1 MLYTLGVLMK
11 KIFLTGFALLLTLC
25 LIGCGGNANKAVY
38 NAGTY
43 TAAAPGMNG
52 DVNVSVTFSKSAIT
66 KIEIGKHNETPGI
79 SDTPIKEI
87 PAQIIKTQ
95 SLAVDTV
102 TGATF
107 TSKAILAAVA
117 SAVEQAG
124 GNVAALQTKKSDAK
138 KAGKAVEKTAD
149 VVVIGGGGAGLS
161 AAISAAQ
168 NGAKVILIEK
178 TPLLGGNTIRAGGPY
193 NAVDP
198 ARQAKVSP
206 ASDAAMKSIERLL
219 TVAPKNDLH
228 KKYQDELKKELDA
241 YKAQKPNH
249 LFDCIPLH
257 ILQTYDGGDYAG
269 KIEFIEKL
277 CSESLPAAEWLES
290 NGLVWRDT
298 IVTVPGGLWP
308 RAHVPQNAAGAD
320 YINTNKALADKL
332 GVEIIMNCKGESLIQ
347 KGGRITGVNA
357 VQSDGTPVVLN
368 AKKAVVIASGGFAA
382 SKEMRKK
389 YNPLLGENLGT
400 TNNPANVGDGITMA
414 EKVNA
419 NLIGMEYIQCL
430 PLGNPETGGLN
441 GWVGGIGVEYYYQV
455 NKSGKR
461 FMAEDGRRD
470 VMTKALLEQPGS
482 FSYVIA
488 DSHVTFKDGKNLW
501 GDDVD
506 KLVADKKIFRADTI
520 EDLAKQIDIDPAVLK
535 ATNDAF
541 NKAVEA
547 GKDPEFGR
555 SLFGQKMDKAP
566 FYASPRMPTVHH
578 TMGGIEINL
587 NAQVLDKNGKV
598 IPGLYAAGEVTG
610 GIHGKNRLGGN
621 ALVDIHV
628 FGRIAGA
635 NAAKE

>member
-1 MLYTLGVLMK
+1 MKKFFVTSLVLFLGVS
-11 KIFLTGFALLLTLC
+11 F
-25 LIGCGGNANKAVY
+25 IGCGGNKTASYK
-38 NAGTY
+38 AGTY
-43 TAAAPGMNG
+43 TAAAKGMNG
-52 DVNVSVTFSKSAIT
+52 DVNVLVTFTDSTIK
-66 KIEIGKHNETPGI
+66 KIEIGEHNETAGI

-87 PAQIIKTQ
+87 PAEIIKTQ
-95 SLAVDTV
+95 SLAVDTIS
-102 TGATF
+102 GATF
-107 TSKAILAAVA
+107 TSEAILTAVA

-124 GNVAALQTKKSDAK
+124 GDPVALKAK
-138 KAGKAVEKTAD
+138 KNELKAGATIERTAD

-161 AAISAAQ
+161 AAISAVQ

-178 TPLLGGNTIRAGGPY
+178 TALLGGNTIRAGCPY
-193 NAVDP
+193 NAVD
-198 ARQAKVSP
+198 AERQAKVPP

-219 TVAPKNDLH
+219 AVEPKNDLH
-228 KKYQDELKKELDA
+228 KKYQDDLKKELDA
-241 YKAQKPNH
+241 YKTEKPNH
-249 LFDCIPLH
+249 LFDCLALH
-257 ILQTYDGGDYAG
+257 ILQTYDGGDYIG

-277 CSESLPAAEWLES
+277 CSESLPTSRWLES

-308 RAHVPQNAAGAD
+308 RAHVPQNSAGSD
-320 YINTNKALADKL
+320 FINTNKALAEKL
-332 GVEIIMNCKGESLIQ
+332 GVEIMLNCKGESLIQ
-347 KGGRITGVNA
+347 TNGRISGVDA
-357 VQSDGTPVVLN
+357 IKTDGTPVVLH

-419 NLIGMEYIQCL
+419 NLIGMEHIQCL
-430 PLGNPETGGLN
+430 PLGDPATGGLN
-441 GWVGGIGVEYYYQV
+441 GWIGGIGVEYYYQV
-455 NKSGKR
+455 NKNGKR

-470 VMTKALLEQPGS
+470 MMTNALLKQPDS

-506 KLVADKKIFRADTI
+506 QLIADKKIFRADTI
-520 EDLAKQIDIDPAVLK
+520 EDLAKQISIDPAVLK

-541 NKAVEA
+541 NKAVEV
-547 GKDPEFGR
+547 GKDAEFGR
-555 SLFGQKMDKAP
+555 SLFGQKMDKPP

-587 NAQVLDKNGKV
+587 KAQVLDKNGNV

>member
-1 MLYTLGVLMK
+1 MK
-11 KIFLTGFALLLTLC
+11 KIISVLLVVFLAAALFA
-25 LIGCGGNANKAVY
+25 GGGKESKMSY
-38 NAGTY
+38 KAGTY
-43 TAAAPGMNG
+43 TAAAQGMNG
-52 DVNVSVTFSKSAIT
+52 DVTVNVTFTDSAI
-66 KIEIGKHNETPGI
+66 KSIEIGAHRETPGI
-79 SDTPIKEI
+79 SDTPIKQI
-87 PAQIIKTQ
+87 PAQIVKTQ
-95 SLAVDTV
+95 SLAVDAV

-107 TSKAILAAVA
+107 TSNAILNAVA

-124 GNVAALQTKKSDAK
+124 GDVAALKNKKAAVKKGAAVKKS
-138 KAGKAVEKTAD
+138 AD
-149 VVVIGGGGAGLS
+149 VIVVGGGGAGLS

-198 ARQAKVSP
+198 ARQAKVHA
-206 ASDAAMKSIERLL
+206 ASDGAMASIERLL
-219 TVAPKNDLH
+219 KVEPKNDKH
-228 KKYQDELKKELDA
+228 KKYQAELKKELDA
-241 YKAQKPNH
+241 YKAKKPNR
-249 LFDCIPLH
+249 LFDCVALH

-269 KIEFIEKL
+269 KIDFIEKL
-277 CSESLPAAEWLES
+277 CSESLSAAEWLEN
-290 NGLVWRDT
+290 NGLVWRDE
-298 IVTVPGGLWP
+298 IVICPGGLWQ
-308 RAHVPQNAAGAD
+308 RAHVPQNSAGAD
-320 YINTNKALADKL
+320 FINTNKALADKL
-332 GVEIIMNCKGESLIQ
+332 GVEIIMNCRGESLIQ
-347 KGGRITGVNA
+347 KDGRIAGVNA
-357 VQSDGTPVVLN
+357 VQSDGTPVVLE
-368 AKKAVVIASGGFAA
+368 AKKAVVLASGGFAA
-382 SKEMRKK
+382 SKELRKK
-389 YNPLLGENLGT
+389 YDPLLGENLQT
-400 TNNPANVGDGITMA
+400 TNNPANVGDGIVMA
-414 EKVNA
+414 EAVNA
-419 NLIGMEYIQCL
+419 NLIGMQYIQCL

-441 GWVGGIGVEYYYQV
+441 GWIGGRGVEYYYQV

-488 DSHVTFKDGKNLW
+488 DSHLPFTNGKNLW
-501 GDDVD
+501 GDDVEN
-506 KLVADKKIFRADTI
+506 LVAEKKIFRADTI
-520 EDLAKQIDIDPAVLK
+520 EDLAKQIGIDPAVLK
-535 ATNDAF
+535 KTNDDF
-541 NKAVEA
+541 NKAVET

-555 SLFGQKMDKAP
+555 NLFGQKMDKAP

-628 FGRIAGA
+628 FGRVAGA

>member
-1 MLYTLGVLMK
+1 MK
-11 KIFLTGFALLLTLC
+11 KIFSASFAILAAALI
-25 LIGCGGNANKAVY
+25 LIGCGSNAKKMSY
-38 NAGTY
+38 TAGTY
-43 TAAAPGMNG
+43 TATAQGMNG
-52 DVNVSVTFSKSAIT
+52 EVTVSVTFDNSSIKKIT
-66 KIEIGKHNETPGI
+66 IDKHQETVGI
-79 SDTPIKEI
+79 SDAAIKQI
-87 PAQIIKTQ
+87 PEQIIKMQ

-102 TGATF
+102 SGASV
-107 TSKAILAAVA
+107 TSKAILSAVS

-124 GNVAALQTKKSDAK
+124 GDVDTLKMSKMQA
-138 KAGKAVEKTAD
+138 KAGKTVQKTAD
-149 VVVIGGGGAGLS
+149 VIVVGGGGAGLS
-161 AAISAAQ
+161 AAIAACQ
-168 NGAKVILIEK
+168 NNAKVILIEK
-178 TPLLGGNTIRAGGPY
+178 TALLGGNTIRAGGPY

-198 ARQAKVSP
+198 ERQANVQP
-206 ASDAAMKSIERLL
+206 ASEAAMKSLERLL
-219 TVAPKNDLH
+219 KVSPKNDLH
-228 KKYQDELKKELDA
+228 KKYQDQLQKELDA

-249 LFDCIPLH
+249 LFDCLALH

-269 KIEFIEKL
+269 KIEFIEKM
-277 CSESLPAAEWLES
+277 CSESLNAAEWLES

-308 RAHVPQNAAGAD
+308 RAHVPQNAAGSD
-320 YINTNKALADKL
+320 YINTNKKLAEKM
-332 GVEIIMNCKGESLIQ
+332 GVEIILNCKGESLI
-347 KGGRITGVNA
+347 KKDGRITGVKA
-357 VQSDGTPVVLN
+357 VQSNGTQVILN
-368 AKKAVVIASGGFAA
+368 AKKAVVLASGGFAA

-389 YNPLLGENLGT
+389 YNSLLNENLGT
-400 TNNPANVGDGITMA
+400 TNNPANTGDGITMA
-414 EKVNA
+414 EKANA

-441 GWVGGIGVEYYYQV
+441 GWIGGIGVEYYYQV

-501 GDDVD
+501 GDDVE

-520 EDLAKQIDIDPAVLK
+520 EDLAKQIGIDPAVLK
-535 ATNDAF
+535 QTNDAF

-547 GKDPEFGR
+547 GKDNEFGR

-587 NAQVLDKNGKV
+587 DTQVLDKNGNV

-628 FGRIAGA
+628 FGRIAGT
-635 NAAKE
+635 NAAKN

>member
-1 MLYTLGVLMK
+1 MK
-11 KIFLTGFALLLTLC
+11 KIFSAGFAILAAALI
-25 LIGCGGNANKAVY
+25 LIGCGSNAKKMSY
-38 NAGTY
+38 TAGTY
-43 TAAAPGMNG
+43 TATAQGMNG
-52 DVNVSVTFSKSAIT
+52 EVTVSVTFDNLSIKKIT
-66 KIEIGKHNETPGI
+66 IDKHQETVGI
-79 SDTPIKEI
+79 SDAAIKQI
-87 PAQIIKTQ
+87 PEQIIKMQ

-102 TGATF
+102 SGASV
-107 TSKAILAAVA
+107 TSKAILSAVS

-124 GNVAALQTKKSDAK
+124 GDVDTLKMSKMQA
-138 KAGKAVEKTAD
+138 KAGKTVQKTAD
-149 VVVIGGGGAGLS
+149 VIVVGGGGAGLS
-161 AAISAAQ
+161 AAIAACQ
-168 NGAKVILIEK
+168 NNAKVILIEK
-178 TPLLGGNTIRAGGPY
+178 TALLGGNTIRAGGPY

-198 ARQAKVSP
+198 ERQANVQP
-206 ASDAAMKSIERLL
+206 ASEAAMKSLERLL
-219 TVAPKNDLH
+219 KVSPKNDLH
-228 KKYQDELKKELDA
+228 KKYQDQLQKELDA

-249 LFDCIPLH
+249 LFDCLALH

-269 KIEFIEKL
+269 KIEFIEKM
-277 CSESLPAAEWLES
+277 CSESLNAAEWLES

-308 RAHVPQNAAGAD
+308 RAHVPQNAAGSD
-320 YINTNKALADKL
+320 YINTNKKLAEKM
-332 GVEIIMNCKGESLIQ
+332 GVEIILNCKGESLI
-347 KGGRITGVNA
+347 KKDGRITGVKA
-357 VQSDGTPVVLN
+357 VQSNGTQVILN
-368 AKKAVVIASGGFAA
+368 AKKAVVLASGGFAA

-389 YNPLLGENLGT
+389 YNSLLNENLGT
-400 TNNPANVGDGITMA
+400 TNNPANTGDGITMA
-414 EKVNA
+414 EKANA

-441 GWVGGIGVEYYYQV
+441 GWIGGIGVEYYYQV

-501 GDDVD
+501 GDDVE

-520 EDLAKQIDIDPAVLK
+520 EDLAKQIGIDPAVLK
-535 ATNDAF
+535 QTNDAF

-547 GKDPEFGR
+547 GKDNEFGR

-587 NAQVLDKNGKV
+587 DTQVLDKNGNV

-628 FGRIAGA
+628 FGRIAGT
-635 NAAKE
+635 NAAKN

>member
-1 MLYTLGVLMK
+1 MK
-11 KIFLTGFALLLTLC
+11 KIFSAGFAILAAALI
-25 LIGCGGNANKAVY
+25 LIGCGSNAKKMSY
-38 NAGTY
+38 TAGTY
-43 TAAAPGMNG
+43 TATAQGMNG
-52 DVNVSVTFSKSAIT
+52 EVTVSVTFDNSSIKKIT
-66 KIEIGKHNETPGI
+66 IDKHQETVGI
-79 SDTPIKEI
+79 SDAAIKQI
-87 PAQIIKTQ
+87 PEQIIKMQ

-102 TGATF
+102 SGASV
-107 TSKAILAAVA
+107 TSKAILSAVS

-124 GNVAALQTKKSDAK
+124 GDVDTLKMSKMQA
-138 KAGKAVEKTAD
+138 KAGKTVQKTAD
-149 VVVIGGGGAGLS
+149 VIVVGGGGAGLS
-161 AAISAAQ
+161 AAIAACQ
-168 NGAKVILIEK
+168 NNAKVILIEK
-178 TPLLGGNTIRAGGPY
+178 TALLGGNTIRAGGPY

-198 ARQAKVSP
+198 ERQANVQP
-206 ASDAAMKSIERLL
+206 ASEAAMKSLERLL
-219 TVAPKNDLH
+219 KVSPKNDLH
-228 KKYQDELKKELDA
+228 KKYQDQLQKELDA

-249 LFDCIPLH
+249 LFDCLALH

-269 KIEFIEKL
+269 KIEFIEKM
-277 CSESLPAAEWLES
+277 CSESLNAAEWLES

-308 RAHVPQNAAGAD
+308 RAHVPQNAAGSD
-320 YINTNKALADKL
+320 YINTNKKLAEKM
-332 GVEIIMNCKGESLIQ
+332 GVEIILNCKGESLI
-347 KGGRITGVNA
+347 KKDGRITGVKA
-357 VQSDGTPVVLN
+357 VQSNGTQVILN
-368 AKKAVVIASGGFAA
+368 AKKAVVLASGGFAA

-389 YNPLLGENLGT
+389 YNSLLNENLGT
-400 TNNPANVGDGITMA
+400 TNNPANTGDGITMA
-414 EKVNA
+414 EKANA

-441 GWVGGIGVEYYYQV
+441 GWIGGIGVEYYYQV

-501 GDDVD
+501 GDDVE

-520 EDLAKQIDIDPAVLK
+520 EDLAKQIGIDPAVLK
-535 ATNDAF
+535 QTNDAF

-547 GKDPEFGR
+547 GKDNEFGR

-587 NAQVLDKNGKV
+587 DTQVLDKNGNV

-628 FGRIAGA
+628 FGRIAGT
-635 NAAKE
+635 NAAKN

>member
-1 MLYTLGVLMK
+1 MK
-11 KIFLTGFALLLTLC
+11 KIFSAGFAILAAALI
-25 LIGCGGNANKAVY
+25 LIGCGSNAKKMSY
-38 NAGTY
+38 TAGTY
-43 TAAAPGMNG
+43 TATAQGMNG
-52 DVNVSVTFSKSAIT
+52 EVTVSVTFDNSSIKKIT
-66 KIEIGKHNETPGI
+66 IDKHQETVGI
-79 SDTPIKEI
+79 SDAAIKQI
-87 PAQIIKTQ
+87 PEQIIKMQ

-102 TGATF
+102 SGASV
-107 TSKAILAAVA
+107 TSKAILSAVS

-124 GNVAALQTKKSDAK
+124 GDVDTLKMSKMQA
-138 KAGKAVEKTAD
+138 KAGKTVQKTAD
-149 VVVIGGGGAGLS
+149 VIVVGGGGAGLS
-161 AAISAAQ
+161 AAIAACQ
-168 NGAKVILIEK
+168 NNAKVILIEK
-178 TPLLGGNTIRAGGPY
+178 TALLGGNTIRAGGPY

-198 ARQAKVSP
+198 ERQANVQP
-206 ASDAAMKSIERLL
+206 ASEAAMKSLERLL
-219 TVAPKNDLH
+219 KVSPKNDLH
-228 KKYQDELKKELDA
+228 KKYQDQLQKELDA

-249 LFDCIPLH
+249 LFDCLALH

-269 KIEFIEKL
+269 KIEFIEKM
-277 CSESLPAAEWLES
+277 CSESLNAAEWLES

-308 RAHVPQNAAGAD
+308 RAHVPQNAAGSD
-320 YINTNKALADKL
+320 YINTNKKLAEKM
-332 GVEIIMNCKGESLIQ
+332 GVEIILNCKGESLI
-347 KGGRITGVNA
+347 KKDGRITGVKA
-357 VQSDGTPVVLN
+357 VQSNGTQVILN
-368 AKKAVVIASGGFAA
+368 AKKAVVLASGGFAA

-389 YNPLLGENLGT
+389 YNSLLNENLGT
-400 TNNPANVGDGITMA
+400 TNNPANTGDGITMA
-414 EKVNA
+414 EKANA

-441 GWVGGIGVEYYYQV
+441 GWIGGIGVEYYYQV

-501 GDDVD
+501 GDDVE

-520 EDLAKQIDIDPAVLK
+520 EDLAKQIGIDPAVLK
-535 ATNDAF
+535 QTNDAF
-541 NKAVEA
+541 NKAVEV
-547 GKDPEFGR
+547 GKDNEFGR

-587 NAQVLDKNGKV
+587 DTQVLDKNGNV

-628 FGRIAGA
+628 FGRIAGT

>member
-1 MLYTLGVLMK
+1 MK
-11 KIFLTGFALLLTLC
+11 KIFSAGFAILAAALI
-25 LIGCGGNANKAVY
+25 LIGCGSNAKKMSY
-38 NAGTY
+38 TAGTY
-43 TAAAPGMNG
+43 TAAAQGMNG
-52 DVNVSVTFSKSAIT
+52 EVTVSVTFDNSSIKKIT
-66 KIEIGKHNETPGI
+66 IDKHQETVGI
-79 SDTPIKEI
+79 SDAAIKQI
-87 PAQIIKTQ
+87 PEQIIKMQ

-102 TGATF
+102 SGASV
-107 TSKAILAAVA
+107 TSKAILSAVS

-124 GNVAALQTKKSDAK
+124 GDVDTLKMSKMQA
-138 KAGKAVEKTAD
+138 KAGKTVQKNAD
-149 VVVIGGGGAGLS
+149 VIVVGGGGAGLS
-161 AAISAAQ
+161 AAIAACQ
-168 NGAKVILIEK
+168 NNAKVILIEK
-178 TPLLGGNTIRAGGPY
+178 TALLGGNTIRAGGPY

-198 ARQAKVSP
+198 ERQANVQP
-206 ASDAAMKSIERLL
+206 ASEAAMKSLERLL
-219 TVAPKNDLH
+219 KVSPKNDLH
-228 KKYQDELKKELDA
+228 KKYQDQLQKELDA

-249 LFDCIPLH
+249 LFDCLALH

-269 KIEFIEKL
+269 KIEFIEKM
-277 CSESLPAAEWLES
+277 CSESLNAAEWLES

-308 RAHVPQNAAGAD
+308 RAHVPQNAAGSD
-320 YINTNKALADKL
+320 YINTNKKLAEKM
-332 GVEIIMNCKGESLIQ
+332 GVEIILNCKGESLI
-347 KGGRITGVNA
+347 KKDGRITGVKA
-357 VQSDGTPVVLN
+357 VQSNGTQVILN
-368 AKKAVVIASGGFAA
+368 AKKAVVLASGGFAA

-389 YNPLLGENLGT
+389 YNSLLNENLGT
-400 TNNPANVGDGITMA
+400 TNNPANTGDGITMA

-441 GWVGGIGVEYYYQV
+441 GWIGGIGVEYYYQV

-501 GDDVD
+501 GDDVE

-520 EDLAKQIDIDPAVLK
+520 EDLAKQIGIDPAVLK
-535 ATNDAF
+535 QTNDAF

-547 GKDPEFGR
+547 GKDNEFGR

-587 NAQVLDKNGKV
+587 DTQVLDKNGNV

-628 FGRIAGA
+628 FGRIAGT
-635 NAAKE
+635 NAAKN

>member
-1 MLYTLGVLMK
+1 MK
-11 KIFLTGFALLLTLC
+11 KIFSAGFAILAAALI
-25 LIGCGGNANKAVY
+25 LIGCGSNAKKMSY
-38 NAGTY
+38 TAGTY
-43 TAAAPGMNG
+43 TATAQGMNG
-52 DVNVSVTFSKSAIT
+52 EITVSVTFDNSSIKKIT
-66 KIEIGKHNETPGI
+66 IDKHQETVGI
-79 SDTPIKEI
+79 SDAAIKQI
-87 PAQIIKTQ
+87 PEQIIKMQ

-102 TGATF
+102 SGASV
-107 TSKAILAAVA
+107 TSKAILSAVS

-124 GNVAALQTKKSDAK
+124 GDVDTLKMSKMQA
-138 KAGKAVEKTAD
+138 KAGKTVQKNAD
-149 VVVIGGGGAGLS
+149 VIVVGGGGAGLS
-161 AAISAAQ
+161 AAIAACQ
-168 NGAKVILIEK
+168 NNAKVILIEK
-178 TPLLGGNTIRAGGPY
+178 TALLGGNTIRAGGPY

-198 ARQAKVSP
+198 ERQANVQP
-206 ASDAAMKSIERLL
+206 ASEAAMKSLERLL
-219 TVAPKNDLH
+219 KVSPKNDLH
-228 KKYQDELKKELDA
+228 KKYQDQLQKELDA

-249 LFDCIPLH
+249 LFDCLALH

-269 KIEFIEKL
+269 KIEFIEKM
-277 CSESLPAAEWLES
+277 CSESLNAAEWLES

-308 RAHVPQNAAGAD
+308 RAHVPQNAAGSD
-320 YINTNKALADKL
+320 YINTNKKLAEKM
-332 GVEIIMNCKGESLIQ
+332 GVEIILNCKGESLI
-347 KGGRITGVNA
+347 KKDGRITGVKA
-357 VQSDGTPVVLN
+357 VQSNGTQVILN
-368 AKKAVVIASGGFAA
+368 AKKAVVLASGGFAA

-389 YNPLLGENLGT
+389 YNSLLNENLGT
-400 TNNPANVGDGITMA
+400 TNNPANTGDGITMA

-441 GWVGGIGVEYYYQV
+441 GWIGGIGVEYYYQV

-501 GDDVD
+501 GDDVE

-520 EDLAKQIDIDPAVLK
+520 EDLAKQIGIDPAVLK
-535 ATNDAF
+535 QTNDAF

-547 GKDPEFGR
+547 GKDNEFGR

-587 NAQVLDKNGKV
+587 DTQVLDKNGNV

-628 FGRIAGA
+628 FGRIAGT

>member
-1 MLYTLGVLMK
+1 MK
-11 KIFLTGFALLLTLC
+11 KIFSASFAILAAALI
-25 LIGCGGNANKAVY
+25 LIGCGSNAKKMSY
-38 NAGTY
+38 TAGTY
-43 TAAAPGMNG
+43 TATAQGMNG
-52 DVNVSVTFSKSAIT
+52 EVTVSVTFDNSSIKKIT
-66 KIEIGKHNETPGI
+66 IDKHQETVGI
-79 SDTPIKEI
+79 SDAAIKQI
-87 PAQIIKTQ
+87 PEQIIKMQ

-102 TGATF
+102 SGASV
-107 TSKAILAAVA
+107 TSKAILSAVS

-124 GNVAALQTKKSDAK
+124 GDVDTLKMSKMQA
-138 KAGKAVEKTAD
+138 KAGKTVQKTAD
-149 VVVIGGGGAGLS
+149 VIVVGGGGAGLS
-161 AAISAAQ
+161 AAIAACQ
-168 NGAKVILIEK
+168 NNAKVILIEK
-178 TPLLGGNTIRAGGPY
+178 TALLGGNTIRAGGPY

-198 ARQAKVSP
+198 KRQANVQP
-206 ASDAAMKSIERLL
+206 ASEAAMKSLERLL
-219 TVAPKNDLH
+219 KVSPKNDLH
-228 KKYQDELKKELDA
+228 KKYQDQLQKELDA

-249 LFDCIPLH
+249 LFDCLALH

-269 KIEFIEKL
+269 KIEFIEKM
-277 CSESLPAAEWLES
+277 CSESLNAAEWLES

-308 RAHVPQNAAGAD
+308 RAHVPQNAAGSD
-320 YINTNKALADKL
+320 YINTNKKLAEKM
-332 GVEIIMNCKGESLIQ
+332 GVEIILNCKGESLI
-347 KGGRITGVNA
+347 KKDGRITGVKA
-357 VQSDGTPVVLN
+357 VQSNGTQVILN
-368 AKKAVVIASGGFAA
+368 AKKAVVLASGGFAA

-389 YNPLLGENLGT
+389 YNSLLNENLGT
-400 TNNPANVGDGITMA
+400 TNNPANTGDGITMA

-441 GWVGGIGVEYYYQV
+441 GWIGGIGVEYYYQV

-501 GDDVD
+501 GDDVE

-520 EDLAKQIDIDPAVLK
+520 EDLAKQIGIDPAVLK
-535 ATNDAF
+535 QTNDAF

-547 GKDPEFGR
+547 GKDNEFGR

-587 NAQVLDKNGKV
+587 DTQVLDKNGNV

-628 FGRIAGA
+628 FGRIAGT
-635 NAAKE
+635 NAAKN

>member
-1 MLYTLGVLMK
+1 MK
-11 KIFLTGFALLLTLC
+11 KIFSASFAILAAALI
-25 LIGCGGNANKAVY
+25 LIGCGSNAKKMSY
-38 NAGTY
+38 TAGTY
-43 TAAAPGMNG
+43 TATAQGMNG
-52 DVNVSVTFSKSAIT
+52 EVTVSVTFDNSSIKKIT
-66 KIEIGKHNETPGI
+66 IDKHQETVGI
-79 SDTPIKEI
+79 SDAAIKQI
-87 PAQIIKTQ
+87 PEQIIKMQ

-102 TGATF
+102 SGASV
-107 TSKAILAAVA
+107 TSKAILSAVS

-124 GNVAALQTKKSDAK
+124 GDVDTLKMSKMQA
-138 KAGKAVEKTAD
+138 KAGKTVQKTAD
-149 VVVIGGGGAGLS
+149 VIVVGGGGAGLS
-161 AAISAAQ
+161 AAIAACQ
-168 NGAKVILIEK
+168 NNAKVILIEK
-178 TPLLGGNTIRAGGPY
+178 TALLGGNTIRAGGPY

-198 ARQAKVSP
+198 KRQANVQP
-206 ASDAAMKSIERLL
+206 ASEAAMKSLERLL
-219 TVAPKNDLH
+219 KVSPKNDLH
-228 KKYQDELKKELDA
+228 KKYQDQLQKELDA

-249 LFDCIPLH
+249 LFDCLALH

-269 KIEFIEKL
+269 KIEFIEKM
-277 CSESLPAAEWLES
+277 CSESLNAAEWLES

-308 RAHVPQNAAGAD
+308 RAHVPQNAAGSD
-320 YINTNKALADKL
+320 YINTNKKLAEKM
-332 GVEIIMNCKGESLIQ
+332 GVEIILNCKGESLI
-347 KGGRITGVNA
+347 KKDGRITGVKA
-357 VQSDGTPVVLN
+357 VQSNGTQVILN
-368 AKKAVVIASGGFAA
+368 AKKAVVLASGGFAA

-389 YNPLLGENLGT
+389 YNSLLNENLGT
-400 TNNPANVGDGITMA
+400 TNNPANTGDGITMA

-441 GWVGGIGVEYYYQV
+441 GWIGGIGVEYYYQV

-501 GDDVD
+501 GDDVE

-520 EDLAKQIDIDPAVLK
+520 EDLAKQIGIDPTVLK
-535 ATNDAF
+535 QTNDAF

-547 GKDPEFGR
+547 GKDNEFGR

-587 NAQVLDKNGKV
+587 DTQVLDKNGNV

-628 FGRIAGA
+628 FGRIAGT
-635 NAAKE
+635 NAAKN

>member
-1 MLYTLGVLMK
+1 MK
-11 KIFLTGFALLLTLC
+11 KIFSAGFAILAAALI
-25 LIGCGGNANKAVY
+25 LIGCGSNAKKMSY
-38 NAGTY
+38 TAGTY
-43 TAAAPGMNG
+43 TATAQGMNG
-52 DVNVSVTFSKSAIT
+52 EVTVSVTFDNSSIKKIT
-66 KIEIGKHNETPGI
+66 IDKHQETVGI
-79 SDTPIKEI
+79 SDAAIKQI
-87 PAQIIKTQ
+87 PEQIIKMQ

-102 TGATF
+102 SGASV
-107 TSKAILAAVA
+107 TSKAILSAVS

-124 GNVAALQTKKSDAK
+124 GDVDTLKMSKMQA
-138 KAGKAVEKTAD
+138 KAGKTVQKTAD
-149 VVVIGGGGAGLS
+149 VIVVGGGGAGLS
-161 AAISAAQ
+161 AAIAACQ
-168 NGAKVILIEK
+168 NNAKVILIEK
-178 TPLLGGNTIRAGGPY
+178 TALLGGNTIRAGGPY

-198 ARQAKVSP
+198 ERQANVQP
-206 ASDAAMKSIERLL
+206 ASEAAMKNLERLL
-219 TVAPKNDLH
+219 KVSPKNDLH
-228 KKYQDELKKELDA
+228 KKYQDQLQKELDA

-249 LFDCIPLH
+249 LFDCLALH

-269 KIEFIEKL
+269 KIEFIEKM
-277 CSESLPAAEWLES
+277 CSESLNAAEWLES

-308 RAHVPQNAAGAD
+308 RAHVPQNAAGSD
-320 YINTNKALADKL
+320 YINTNKKLAEKM
-332 GVEIIMNCKGESLIQ
+332 GVEIILNCKGESLI
-347 KGGRITGVNA
+347 KKDGRITGVKA
-357 VQSDGTPVVLN
+357 VQSNGTQVILN
-368 AKKAVVIASGGFAA
+368 AKKAVVLASGGFAA

-389 YNPLLGENLGT
+389 YNSLLNENLGT
-400 TNNPANVGDGITMA
+400 TNNPANTGDGITMA
-414 EKVNA
+414 EKANA

-441 GWVGGIGVEYYYQV
+441 GWIGGIGVEYYYQV

-501 GDDVD
+501 GDDVE

-520 EDLAKQIDIDPAVLK
+520 EDLAKQIGIDPAVLK
-535 ATNDAF
+535 QTNDAF

-547 GKDPEFGR
+547 GKDNEFGR

-587 NAQVLDKNGKV
+587 DTQVLDKNGNV

-628 FGRIAGA
+628 FGRIAGT

>member
-1 MLYTLGVLMK
+1 MK
-11 KIFLTGFALLLTLC
+11 KIFSAGFAILAAALI
-25 LIGCGGNANKAVY
+25 LIGCGSNAKKMSY
-38 NAGTY
+38 TAGTY
-43 TAAAPGMNG
+43 TATAQGMNG
-52 DVNVSVTFSKSAIT
+52 EVTVSVTFDNSSIKKIT
-66 KIEIGKHNETPGI
+66 IDKHQETVGI
-79 SDTPIKEI
+79 SDAAIKQI
-87 PAQIIKTQ
+87 PEQIIKMQ

-102 TGATF
+102 SGASV
-107 TSKAILAAVA
+107 TSKAILSAVS

-124 GNVAALQTKKSDAK
+124 GDVDTLKMSKMQA
-138 KAGKAVEKTAD
+138 KAGKTVQKTAD
-149 VVVIGGGGAGLS
+149 VIVVGGGGAGLS
-161 AAISAAQ
+161 AAIAACQ
-168 NGAKVILIEK
+168 NNAKVILIEK
-178 TPLLGGNTIRAGGPY
+178 TALLGGNTIRAGGPY

-198 ARQAKVSP
+198 ERQANVQP
-206 ASDAAMKSIERLL
+206 ASEAAMKSLERLL
-219 TVAPKNDLH
+219 KVSPKNDLH
-228 KKYQDELKKELDA
+228 KKYQDQLQKELDA

-249 LFDCIPLH
+249 LFDCLALH

-269 KIEFIEKL
+269 KIEFIEKM
-277 CSESLPAAEWLES
+277 CSESLNAAEWLES

-308 RAHVPQNAAGAD
+308 RAHVPQNAAGSD
-320 YINTNKALADKL
+320 YINTNKKLAEKI
-332 GVEIIMNCKGESLIQ
+332 GVEIILNCKGESLI
-347 KGGRITGVNA
+347 KKDGRITGVKA
-357 VQSDGTPVVLN
+357 VQSNGTQVILN
-368 AKKAVVIASGGFAA
+368 AKKAVVLASGGFAA

-389 YNPLLGENLGT
+389 YNSLLNENLGT
-400 TNNPANVGDGITMA
+400 TNNPANTGDGITMA

-441 GWVGGIGVEYYYQV
+441 GWIGGIGVEYYYQV

-501 GDDVD
+501 GDDVE

-520 EDLAKQIDIDPAVLK
+520 EDLAKQIGIDPAVLK
-535 ATNDAF
+535 QTNDAF

-547 GKDPEFGR
+547 GKDNEFGR

-587 NAQVLDKNGKV
+587 DTQVLDKNGNV

-628 FGRIAGA
+628 FGRIAGT
-635 NAAKE
+635 NAAKN

>member
-1 MLYTLGVLMK
+1 M
-11 KIFLTGFALLLTLC
+11 
-25 LIGCGGNANKAVY
+25 
-38 NAGTY
+38 
-43 TAAAPGMNG
+43 
-52 DVNVSVTFSKSAIT
+52 
-66 KIEIGKHNETPGI
+66 
-79 SDTPIKEI
+79 
-87 PAQIIKTQ
+87 
-95 SLAVDTV
+95 
-102 TGATF
+102 
-107 TSKAILAAVA
+107 
-117 SAVEQAG
+117 
-124 GNVAALQTKKSDAK
+124 
-138 KAGKAVEKTAD
+138 
-149 VVVIGGGGAGLS
+149 S
-161 AAISAAQ
+161 AAIAACQ
-168 NGAKVILIEK
+168 NNAKVILIEK
-178 TPLLGGNTIRAGGPY
+178 TALLGGNTIRAGGPY

-198 ARQAKVSP
+198 ERQANVQP
-206 ASDAAMKSIERLL
+206 ASEAAMKSLERLL
-219 TVAPKNDLH
+219 KVSPKNDLH
-228 KKYQDELKKELDA
+228 KKYQDQLQKELDA

-249 LFDCIPLH
+249 LFDCLALH

-269 KIEFIEKL
+269 KIEFIEKM
-277 CSESLPAAEWLES
+277 CSESLNAAEWLES

-308 RAHVPQNAAGAD
+308 RAHVPQNAAGSD
-320 YINTNKALADKL
+320 YINTNKKLAEKM
-332 GVEIIMNCKGESLIQ
+332 GVEIILNCKGESLI
-347 KGGRITGVNA
+347 KKDGRITGVKA
-357 VQSDGTPVVLN
+357 VQSNGTQVILN
-368 AKKAVVIASGGFAA
+368 AKKAVVLASGGFAA

-389 YNPLLGENLGT
+389 YNSLLNENLGT
-400 TNNPANVGDGITMA
+400 TNNPANTGDGITMA
-414 EKVNA
+414 EKANA

-441 GWVGGIGVEYYYQV
+441 GWIGGIGVEYYYQV

-501 GDDVD
+501 GDDVE

-520 EDLAKQIDIDPAVLK
+520 EDLAKQIGIDPAVLK
-535 ATNDAF
+535 QTNDAF

-547 GKDPEFGR
+547 GKDNEFGR

-587 NAQVLDKNGKV
+587 DTQVLDKNGNV

-628 FGRIAGA
+628 FGRIAGT
-635 NAAKE
+635 NAAKN

>member
-1 MLYTLGVLMK
+1 MK
-11 KIFLTGFALLLTLC
+11 KIFSAGFAILAAALI
-25 LIGCGGNANKAVY
+25 LIGCGSNAKKMSY
-38 NAGTY
+38 TAGTY
-43 TAAAPGMNG
+43 TATAQGMNG
-52 DVNVSVTFSKSAIT
+52 EVTASVTFDNSSIKKIT
-66 KIEIGKHNETPGI
+66 IDKHQETVGI
-79 SDTPIKEI
+79 SDAAIKQI
-87 PAQIIKTQ
+87 PEQIIKMQ

-102 TGATF
+102 SGASV
-107 TSKAILAAVA
+107 TSKAILSAVS

-124 GNVAALQTKKSDAK
+124 GDVDTLKMSKMQA
-138 KAGKAVEKTAD
+138 KAGKTVQKTAD
-149 VVVIGGGGAGLS
+149 VIVVGGGGAGLS
-161 AAISAAQ
+161 AAIAACQ
-168 NGAKVILIEK
+168 NNAKVILIEK
-178 TPLLGGNTIRAGGPY
+178 TALLGGNTIRAGGPY

-198 ARQAKVSP
+198 ERQANVQP
-206 ASDAAMKSIERLL
+206 ASEAAMKSLERLL
-219 TVAPKNDLH
+219 KVSPKNDLH
-228 KKYQDELKKELDA
+228 KKYQDQLQKELDA

-249 LFDCIPLH
+249 LFDCLALH

-269 KIEFIEKL
+269 KIEFIEKM
-277 CSESLPAAEWLES
+277 CSESLNAAEWLES

-308 RAHVPQNAAGAD
+308 RAHVPQNAAGSD
-320 YINTNKALADKL
+320 YINTNKKLAEKM
-332 GVEIIMNCKGESLIQ
+332 GVEIILNCKGESLI
-347 KGGRITGVNA
+347 KKDGRITGVKA
-357 VQSDGTPVVLN
+357 VQSNGTQVILN
-368 AKKAVVIASGGFAA
+368 AKKAVVLASGGFAA

-389 YNPLLGENLGT
+389 YNSLLNENLGT
-400 TNNPANVGDGITMA
+400 TNNPANTGDGITMA

-441 GWVGGIGVEYYYQV
+441 GWIGGIGVEYYYQV

-501 GDDVD
+501 GDDVE

-520 EDLAKQIDIDPAVLK
+520 EDLAKQIGIDPAVLK
-535 ATNDAF
+535 QTNDAF

-547 GKDPEFGR
+547 GKDNEFGR

-587 NAQVLDKNGKV
+587 DTQVLDKNGNV

-628 FGRIAGA
+628 FGRIAGT

>member
-1 MLYTLGVLMK
+1 MK
-11 KIFLTGFALLLTLC
+11 KIFSAGFAILAAALI
-25 LIGCGGNANKAVY
+25 LIGCGSNAKKMSY
-38 NAGTY
+38 TAGTY
-43 TAAAPGMNG
+43 TATAQGMNG
-52 DVNVSVTFSKSAIT
+52 ELTVSVTFDNSSIKKIT
-66 KIEIGKHNETPGI
+66 IDKHQETVGI
-79 SDTPIKEI
+79 SDAAIKQI
-87 PAQIIKTQ
+87 PEQIIKMQ

-102 TGATF
+102 SGASV
-107 TSKAILAAVA
+107 TSKAILSAVS

-124 GNVAALQTKKSDAK
+124 GDVDTLKMSKMQA
-138 KAGKAVEKTAD
+138 KAGKTVQKTAD
-149 VVVIGGGGAGLS
+149 VIVVGGGGAGLS
-161 AAISAAQ
+161 AAIAACQ
-168 NGAKVILIEK
+168 NNAKVILIEK
-178 TPLLGGNTIRAGGPY
+178 TALLGGNTIRAGGPY

-198 ARQAKVSP
+198 ERQANVQP
-206 ASDAAMKSIERLL
+206 ASEAAMKSLERLL
-219 TVAPKNDLH
+219 KVSPKNDLH
-228 KKYQDELKKELDA
+228 KKYQDQLQKELDA

-249 LFDCIPLH
+249 LFDCLALH

-269 KIEFIEKL
+269 KIEFIEKM
-277 CSESLPAAEWLES
+277 CSESLNAAEWLES

-308 RAHVPQNAAGAD
+308 RAHVPQNAAGSD
-320 YINTNKALADKL
+320 YINTNKKLAEKM
-332 GVEIIMNCKGESLIQ
+332 GVEIILNCKGESLI
-347 KGGRITGVNA
+347 KKDGRITGVKA
-357 VQSDGTPVVLN
+357 VQSNGTQVILN
-368 AKKAVVIASGGFAA
+368 AKKAVVLASGGFAA

-389 YNPLLGENLGT
+389 YNSLLNENLGT
-400 TNNPANVGDGITMA
+400 TNNPANTGDGITMA

-441 GWVGGIGVEYYYQV
+441 GWIGGIGVEYYYQV

-501 GDDVD
+501 GDDVE

-520 EDLAKQIDIDPAVLK
+520 EDLAKQIGIDPAVLK
-535 ATNDAF
+535 QTNDAF

-547 GKDPEFGR
+547 GKDNEFGR

-587 NAQVLDKNGKV
+587 DTQVLDKNGNV

-628 FGRIAGA
+628 FGRIAGT
-635 NAAKE
+635 NAAKN

>member
-1 MLYTLGVLMK
+1 MK
-11 KIFLTGFALLLTLC
+11 KIFSAGFAILAAALI
-25 LIGCGGNANKAVY
+25 LIGCGSNAKKMSY
-38 NAGTY
+38 TAGTY
-43 TAAAPGMNG
+43 TATAQGMNG
-52 DVNVSVTFSKSAIT
+52 EVTVSVTFDNSSIKKIT
-66 KIEIGKHNETPGI
+66 IDKHQETVGI
-79 SDTPIKEI
+79 SDAAIKQI
-87 PAQIIKTQ
+87 PEQIIKMQ

-102 TGATF
+102 SGASV
-107 TSKAILAAVA
+107 TSKAILSAVS

-124 GNVAALQTKKSDAK
+124 GDVDTLKMSKMQA
-138 KAGKAVEKTAD
+138 KAGKTVQKNAD
-149 VVVIGGGGAGLS
+149 VIVVGGGGAGLS
-161 AAISAAQ
+161 AAIAACQ
-168 NGAKVILIEK
+168 NNAKVILIEK
-178 TPLLGGNTIRAGGPY
+178 TALLGGNTIRAGGPY

-198 ARQAKVSP
+198 ERQANVQP
-206 ASDAAMKSIERLL
+206 ASEAAMKSLERLL
-219 TVAPKNDLH
+219 KVSPKNDLH
-228 KKYQDELKKELDA
+228 KKYQDQLQKELDA

-249 LFDCIPLH
+249 LFDCLALH

-269 KIEFIEKL
+269 KIEFIEKM
-277 CSESLPAAEWLES
+277 CSESLNAAEWLES

-308 RAHVPQNAAGAD
+308 RAHVPQNAAGSD
-320 YINTNKALADKL
+320 YINTNKKLAEKM
-332 GVEIIMNCKGESLIQ
+332 GVEIILNCKGESLI
-347 KGGRITGVNA
+347 KKDGRITGVKA
-357 VQSDGTPVVLN
+357 VQSNGTQVILN
-368 AKKAVVIASGGFAA
+368 AKKAVVLASGGFAA

-389 YNPLLGENLGT
+389 YNSLLNENLGT
-400 TNNPANVGDGITMA
+400 TNNPANTGDGITMA
-414 EKVNA
+414 EKANA

-441 GWVGGIGVEYYYQV
+441 GWIGGIGVEYYYQV

-501 GDDVD
+501 GDDVE

-520 EDLAKQIDIDPAVLK
+520 EDLAKQIGIDPAVLK
-535 ATNDAF
+535 QTNDAF

-547 GKDPEFGR
+547 GKDNEFGR

-587 NAQVLDKNGKV
+587 DTQVLDKNGNV

-628 FGRIAGA
+628 FGRIAGT

>member
-1 MLYTLGVLMK
+1 MK
-11 KIFLTGFALLLTLC
+11 KIFSAGFAILAAALI
-25 LIGCGGNANKAVY
+25 LIGCGSNAKKMSY
-38 NAGTY
+38 TAGTY
-43 TAAAPGMNG
+43 TATAQGMNG
-52 DVNVSVTFSKSAIT
+52 EVTVSVTFDNSSIKKIT
-66 KIEIGKHNETPGI
+66 IDKHQETVGI
-79 SDTPIKEI
+79 SDAAIKQI
-87 PAQIIKTQ
+87 PEQIIKMQ

-102 TGATF
+102 SGASV
-107 TSKAILAAVA
+107 TSKAILSAVS

-124 GNVAALQTKKSDAK
+124 GDVDTLKMSKMQA
-138 KAGKAVEKTAD
+138 KAGKTVQKTAD
-149 VVVIGGGGAGLS
+149 VIVVGGGGAGLS
-161 AAISAAQ
+161 AAIAACQ
-168 NGAKVILIEK
+168 NNAKVILIEK
-178 TPLLGGNTIRAGGPY
+178 TALLGGNTIRAGGPY

-198 ARQAKVSP
+198 ERQANVQP
-206 ASDAAMKSIERLL
+206 ASEAAMKSLERLL
-219 TVAPKNDLH
+219 KVSPKNDLH
-228 KKYQDELKKELDA
+228 KKYQDQLQKELDA

-249 LFDCIPLH
+249 LFDCLALH

-269 KIEFIEKL
+269 KIEFIEKM
-277 CSESLPAAEWLES
+277 CSESLNAAEWLES

-308 RAHVPQNAAGAD
+308 RAHVPQNAAGSD
-320 YINTNKALADKL
+320 YINTNKKLAEKM
-332 GVEIIMNCKGESLIQ
+332 GVEIILNCKGESLI
-347 KGGRITGVNA
+347 KKDGRIIGVKA
-357 VQSDGTPVVLN
+357 VQSNGTQVILN
-368 AKKAVVIASGGFAA
+368 AKKAVVLASGGFAA

-389 YNPLLGENLGT
+389 YNSLLNENLGT
-400 TNNPANVGDGITMA
+400 TNNPANTGDGITMA

-441 GWVGGIGVEYYYQV
+441 GWIGGIGVEYYYQV

-501 GDDVD
+501 GDDVE

-520 EDLAKQIDIDPAVLK
+520 EDLAKQIGIDPAVLK
-535 ATNDAF
+535 QTNDAF

-547 GKDPEFGR
+547 GKDNEFGR

-587 NAQVLDKNGKV
+587 DTQVLDKNGNV

-628 FGRIAGA
+628 FGRIAGT
-635 NAAKE
+635 NAAKN

>member
-1 MLYTLGVLMK
+1 MK
-11 KIFLTGFALLLTLC
+11 KIFSAGFAILAAALI
-25 LIGCGGNANKAVY
+25 LIGCGSNAKKMSY
-38 NAGTY
+38 TAGTY
-43 TAAAPGMNG
+43 TATAQGMNG
-52 DVNVSVTFSKSAIT
+52 EVTVSVTFDNSSIKKIT
-66 KIEIGKHNETPGI
+66 IDKHQETVGI
-79 SDTPIKEI
+79 SDAAIKQI
-87 PAQIIKTQ
+87 PEQIIKMQ

-102 TGATF
+102 SGASV
-107 TSKAILAAVA
+107 TSKAILSAVS

-124 GNVAALQTKKSDAK
+124 GDVDTLKMSKMQA
-138 KAGKAVEKTAD
+138 KAGKTVQKTAD
-149 VVVIGGGGAGLS
+149 VIVVGGGGAGLS
-161 AAISAAQ
+161 AAIAACQ
-168 NGAKVILIEK
+168 NNAKVILIEK
-178 TPLLGGNTIRAGGPY
+178 TALLGGNTIRAGGPY

-198 ARQAKVSP
+198 ERQANVQP
-206 ASDAAMKSIERLL
+206 ASEAAMKSLERLL
-219 TVAPKNDLH
+219 KVSPKNDLH
-228 KKYQDELKKELDA
+228 KKYQDQLQKELDA

-249 LFDCIPLH
+249 LFDCLALH

-269 KIEFIEKL
+269 KIEFIEKM
-277 CSESLPAAEWLES
+277 CSESLNAAEWLES

-308 RAHVPQNAAGAD
+308 RAHVPQNAAGSD
-320 YINTNKALADKL
+320 YINTNKKLAEKM
-332 GVEIIMNCKGESLIQ
+332 GVEIILNCKGESLI
-347 KGGRITGVNA
+347 KKDGRITGVKA
-357 VQSDGTPVVLN
+357 VQSNGTQVILN
-368 AKKAVVIASGGFAA
+368 AKKAVVLASGGFAA

-389 YNPLLGENLGT
+389 YNSLLNENLGT
-400 TNNPANVGDGITMA
+400 TNNPANTGDGITMA

-441 GWVGGIGVEYYYQV
+441 GWIGGIGVEYYYQV

-501 GDDVD
+501 GDDVE

-520 EDLAKQIDIDPAVLK
+520 EDLAKQIGIDPTVLK
-535 ATNDAF
+535 QTNDAF

-547 GKDPEFGR
+547 GKDNEFGR

-587 NAQVLDKNGKV
+587 DTQVLDKNGNV

-628 FGRIAGA
+628 FGRIAGT
-635 NAAKE
+635 NAAKN

>member
-1 MLYTLGVLMK
+1 M
-11 KIFLTGFALLLTLC
+11 
-25 LIGCGGNANKAVY
+25 
-38 NAGTY
+38 
-43 TAAAPGMNG
+43 
-52 DVNVSVTFSKSAIT
+52 
-66 KIEIGKHNETPGI
+66 
-79 SDTPIKEI
+79 
-87 PAQIIKTQ
+87 Q

-102 TGATF
+102 SGASV
-107 TSKAILAAVA
+107 TSKAILSAVS

-124 GNVAALQTKKSDAK
+124 GDVDTLKMSKMQA
-138 KAGKAVEKTAD
+138 KAGKTVQKTAD
-149 VVVIGGGGAGLS
+149 VIVVGGGGAGLS
-161 AAISAAQ
+161 AAIAACQ
-168 NGAKVILIEK
+168 NNAKVILIEK
-178 TPLLGGNTIRAGGPY
+178 TALLGGNTIRAGGPY

-198 ARQAKVSP
+198 ERQANVQP
-206 ASDAAMKSIERLL
+206 ASEAAMKSLERLL
-219 TVAPKNDLH
+219 KVSPKNDLH
-228 KKYQDELKKELDA
+228 KKYQDQLQKELDA

-249 LFDCIPLH
+249 LFDCLALH

-269 KIEFIEKL
+269 KIEFIEKM
-277 CSESLPAAEWLES
+277 CSESLNAAEWLES

-308 RAHVPQNAAGAD
+308 RAHVPQNAAGSD
-320 YINTNKALADKL
+320 YINTNKKLAEKM
-332 GVEIIMNCKGESLIQ
+332 GVEIILNCKGESLI
-347 KGGRITGVNA
+347 KKDGRITGVKA
-357 VQSDGTPVVLN
+357 VQSNGTQVILN
-368 AKKAVVIASGGFAA
+368 AKKAVVLASGGFAA

-389 YNPLLGENLGT
+389 YNSLLNENLGT
-400 TNNPANVGDGITMA
+400 TNNPANTGDGITMA

-441 GWVGGIGVEYYYQV
+441 GWIGGIGVEYYYQV

-501 GDDVD
+501 GDDVE

-520 EDLAKQIDIDPAVLK
+520 EDLAKQIGIDPAVLK
-535 ATNDAF
+535 QTNDAF

-547 GKDPEFGR
+547 GKDNEFGR

-587 NAQVLDKNGKV
+587 DTQVLDKNGNV

-628 FGRIAGA
+628 FGRIAGT
-635 NAAKE
+635 NAAKN

>member
-1 MLYTLGVLMK
+1 MK
-11 KIFLTGFALLLTLC
+11 KIFSAGFAILAAALI
-25 LIGCGGNANKAVY
+25 LIGCGSNAKKMSY
-38 NAGTY
+38 TAGTY
-43 TAAAPGMNG
+43 TATAQGMNG
-52 DVNVSVTFSKSAIT
+52 EVTVSVTFDNSSIKKIT
-66 KIEIGKHNETPGI
+66 IDKHQETVGI
-79 SDTPIKEI
+79 SDAAIKQI
-87 PAQIIKTQ
+87 PEQIIKMQ

-102 TGATF
+102 SGASV
-107 TSKAILAAVA
+107 TSKAILSAVS

-124 GNVAALQTKKSDAK
+124 GDVDTLKMSKMQA
-138 KAGKAVEKTAD
+138 KAGKTVQKTAD
-149 VVVIGGGGAGLS
+149 VIVVGGGGAGLS
-161 AAISAAQ
+161 AAIAACQ
-168 NGAKVILIEK
+168 NNAKVILIEK
-178 TPLLGGNTIRAGGPY
+178 TALLGGNTIRAGGPY

-198 ARQAKVSP
+198 ERQANVQP
-206 ASDAAMKSIERLL
+206 ASEAAMKSLERLL
-219 TVAPKNDLH
+219 KVSPKNDLH
-228 KKYQDELKKELDA
+228 KKYQDQLQKELDA

-249 LFDCIPLH
+249 LFDCLALH

-269 KIEFIEKL
+269 KIEFIEKM
-277 CSESLPAAEWLES
+277 CSESLNAAEWLES

-308 RAHVPQNAAGAD
+308 RAHVPQNAAGSD
-320 YINTNKALADKL
+320 YINTNKKLAEKM
-332 GVEIIMNCKGESLIQ
+332 GVEIILNCKGESLI
-347 KGGRITGVNA
+347 KKDGRITGVKA
-357 VQSDGTPVVLN
+357 VQSNGTQVILN
-368 AKKAVVIASGGFAA
+368 AKKAVVLASGGFAA

-389 YNPLLGENLGT
+389 YNSLLNENLGT
-400 TNNPANVGDGITMA
+400 TNNPANTGDGITMA

-441 GWVGGIGVEYYYQV
+441 GWIGGIGVEYYYQV

-501 GDDVD
+501 GDDVE

-520 EDLAKQIDIDPAVLK
+520 EDLAKQIGIDPAVLK
-535 ATNDAF
+535 QTNDAF

-547 GKDPEFGR
+547 GKDNEFGR

-587 NAQVLDKNGKV
+587 DTQVLDKNGNV

-628 FGRIAGA
+628 FGRIAGT
-635 NAAKE
+635 NAAKN

>member
-1 MLYTLGVLMK
+1 MK
-11 KIFLTGFALLLTLC
+11 KIFSAGFAILAAALI
-25 LIGCGGNANKAVY
+25 LIGCGSNAKKMSY
-38 NAGTY
+38 TAGTY
-43 TAAAPGMNG
+43 TATAQGMNG
-52 DVNVSVTFSKSAIT
+52 ELTVSVTFDNSSIKKIT
-66 KIEIGKHNETPGI
+66 IDKHQETVGI
-79 SDTPIKEI
+79 SDAAIKQI
-87 PAQIIKTQ
+87 PEQIIKMQ

-102 TGATF
+102 SGASV
-107 TSKAILAAVA
+107 TSKAILSAVS

-124 GNVAALQTKKSDAK
+124 GDVDTLKMSKMQA
-138 KAGKAVEKTAD
+138 KAGKTVQKTAD
-149 VVVIGGGGAGLS
+149 VIVVGGGGAGLS
-161 AAISAAQ
+161 AAIAACQ
-168 NGAKVILIEK
+168 NNAKVILIEK
-178 TPLLGGNTIRAGGPY
+178 TALLGGNTIRAGGPY

-198 ARQAKVSP
+198 ERQANVQP
-206 ASDAAMKSIERLL
+206 ASEAAMKSLERLL
-219 TVAPKNDLH
+219 KVSPKNDLH
-228 KKYQDELKKELDA
+228 KKYQDQLQKELDA

-249 LFDCIPLH
+249 LFDCLALH

-269 KIEFIEKL
+269 KIEFIEKM
-277 CSESLPAAEWLES
+277 CSESLNAAEWLES

-308 RAHVPQNAAGAD
+308 RAHVPQNAAGSD
-320 YINTNKALADKL
+320 YINTNKKLAEKM
-332 GVEIIMNCKGESLIQ
+332 GVEIILNCKGESLI
-347 KGGRITGVNA
+347 KKDGRITGVKA
-357 VQSDGTPVVLN
+357 VQSNGTQVILN
-368 AKKAVVIASGGFAA
+368 AKKAVVLASGGFAA

-389 YNPLLGENLGT
+389 YNSLLNENLGT
-400 TNNPANVGDGITMA
+400 TNNPANTGDGITMA

-441 GWVGGIGVEYYYQV
+441 GWIGGIGVEYYYQV

-501 GDDVD
+501 GDDVE

-520 EDLAKQIDIDPAVLK
+520 EDLAKQIGIDPTVLK
-535 ATNDAF
+535 QTNDAF

-547 GKDPEFGR
+547 GKDNEFGR

-587 NAQVLDKNGKV
+587 DTQVLDKNGNV

-628 FGRIAGA
+628 FGRIAGT

>member
-1 MLYTLGVLMK
+1 MK
-11 KIFLTGFALLLTLC
+11 KIFSAGFAILAAALI
-25 LIGCGGNANKAVY
+25 LIGCGSNAKKMSY
-38 NAGTY
+38 TAGTY
-43 TAAAPGMNG
+43 TATAQGMNG
-52 DVNVSVTFSKSAIT
+52 EVTVSVTFDNSSIKKIT
-66 KIEIGKHNETPGI
+66 IDKHQETVGI
-79 SDTPIKEI
+79 SDAAIKQI
-87 PAQIIKTQ
+87 PEQIIKMQ

-102 TGATF
+102 SGASV
-107 TSKAILAAVA
+107 TSKAILSAVS

-124 GNVAALQTKKSDAK
+124 GDVDTLKMSKVQA
-138 KAGKAVEKTAD
+138 KAGKTVQKNAD
-149 VVVIGGGGAGLS
+149 VIVVGGGGAGLS
-161 AAISAAQ
+161 AAIAACQ
-168 NGAKVILIEK
+168 NNAKVILIEK
-178 TPLLGGNTIRAGGPY
+178 TALLGGNTIRAGGPY

-198 ARQAKVSP
+198 ERQANVQP
-206 ASDAAMKSIERLL
+206 ASEAAMKSLERLL
-219 TVAPKNDLH
+219 KVSPKNDLH
-228 KKYQDELKKELDA
+228 KKYQDQLQKELDA

-249 LFDCIPLH
+249 LFDCLALH

-269 KIEFIEKL
+269 KIEFIEKM
-277 CSESLPAAEWLES
+277 CSESLNAAEWLES

-308 RAHVPQNAAGAD
+308 RAHVPQNAAGSD
-320 YINTNKALADKL
+320 YINTNKKLAEKM
-332 GVEIIMNCKGESLIQ
+332 GVEIILNCKGESLI
-347 KGGRITGVNA
+347 KKDGRITGVKA
-357 VQSDGTPVVLN
+357 VQSNGTQVILN
-368 AKKAVVIASGGFAA
+368 AKKAVVLASGGFAA

-389 YNPLLGENLGT
+389 YNSLLNENLGT
-400 TNNPANVGDGITMA
+400 TNNPANTGDGITMA

-441 GWVGGIGVEYYYQV
+441 GWIGGIGVEYYYQV

-501 GDDVD
+501 GDDVE

-520 EDLAKQIDIDPAVLK
+520 EDLAKQIGIDPAVLK
-535 ATNDAF
+535 QTNDAF

-547 GKDPEFGR
+547 GKDNEFGR

-587 NAQVLDKNGKV
+587 DTQVLDKNGNV

-628 FGRIAGA
+628 FGRIAGT

>member
-1 MLYTLGVLMK
+1 MK
-11 KIFLTGFALLLTLC
+11 KIFSAGFAILAAALI
-25 LIGCGGNANKAVY
+25 LIGCGSNAKKMSY
-38 NAGTY
+38 TAGTY
-43 TAAAPGMNG
+43 TATAQGMNG
-52 DVNVSVTFSKSAIT
+52 EVTVSVTFDNSSIKKIT
-66 KIEIGKHNETPGI
+66 IDKHQETVGI
-79 SDTPIKEI
+79 SDAAIKQI
-87 PAQIIKTQ
+87 PEQIIKMQ

-102 TGATF
+102 SGASV
-107 TSKAILAAVA
+107 TSKAILSAVS

-124 GNVAALQTKKSDAK
+124 GDVDTLKMSKMQA
-138 KAGKAVEKTAD
+138 KAGKTVQKTAD
-149 VVVIGGGGAGLS
+149 VIVVGGGGAGLS
-161 AAISAAQ
+161 AAIAACQ
-168 NGAKVILIEK
+168 NNAKVILIEK
-178 TPLLGGNTIRAGGPY
+178 TALLGGNTIRAGGPY

-198 ARQAKVSP
+198 ERQANVQP
-206 ASDAAMKSIERLL
+206 ASEAAMKSLERLL
-219 TVAPKNDLH
+219 KVSPKNDLH
-228 KKYQDELKKELDA
+228 KKYQDQLQKELDA

-249 LFDCIPLH
+249 LFDCLALH

-269 KIEFIEKL
+269 KIEFIEKM
-277 CSESLPAAEWLES
+277 CSESLNAAEWLES

-308 RAHVPQNAAGAD
+308 RAHVPQNAAGSD
-320 YINTNKALADKL
+320 YSNTNKKLAEKM
-332 GVEIIMNCKGESLIQ
+332 GVEIILNCKGESLI
-347 KGGRITGVNA
+347 KKDGRITGVKA
-357 VQSDGTPVVLN
+357 VQSNGTQVILN
-368 AKKAVVIASGGFAA
+368 AKKAVVLASGGFAA

-389 YNPLLGENLGT
+389 YNSLLNENLGT
-400 TNNPANVGDGITMA
+400 TNNPANTGDGITMA

-441 GWVGGIGVEYYYQV
+441 GWIGGIGVEYYYQV

-501 GDDVD
+501 GDDVE

-520 EDLAKQIDIDPAVLK
+520 EDLAKQIGIDPTVLK
-535 ATNDAF
+535 QTNDAF

-547 GKDPEFGR
+547 GKDNEFGR

-587 NAQVLDKNGKV
+587 DTQVLDKNGNV

-628 FGRIAGA
+628 FGRIAGT
-635 NAAKE
+635 NAAKN

>member
-1 MLYTLGVLMK
+1 MK
-11 KIFLTGFALLLTLC
+11 KIFSAGFAILAAALI
-25 LIGCGGNANKAVY
+25 LIGCGSNAKKMSY
-38 NAGTY
+38 TAGTY
-43 TAAAPGMNG
+43 TATAQGMNG
-52 DVNVSVTFSKSAIT
+52 EVTVSVTFDNSSIKKIT
-66 KIEIGKHNETPGI
+66 IDKHQETVGI
-79 SDTPIKEI
+79 SDAAIKQI
-87 PAQIIKTQ
+87 PEQIIKMQ
-95 SLAVDTV
+95 SLAVDSV
-102 TGATF
+102 SGASV
-107 TSKAILAAVA
+107 TSKAILSAVS

-124 GNVAALQTKKSDAK
+124 GDVDTLKMSKMQA
-138 KAGKAVEKTAD
+138 KAGKTVQKTAD
-149 VVVIGGGGAGLS
+149 VIVVGGGGAGLS
-161 AAISAAQ
+161 AAIAACQ
-168 NGAKVILIEK
+168 NNAKVILIEK
-178 TPLLGGNTIRAGGPY
+178 TALLGGNTIRAGGPY

-198 ARQAKVSP
+198 ERQANVQP
-206 ASDAAMKSIERLL
+206 ASEAAMKSLERLL
-219 TVAPKNDLH
+219 KVSPKNDLH
-228 KKYQDELKKELDA
+228 KKYQDQLQKELDA

-249 LFDCIPLH
+249 LFDCLALH

-269 KIEFIEKL
+269 KIEFIEKM
-277 CSESLPAAEWLES
+277 CSESLNAAEWLES

-308 RAHVPQNAAGAD
+308 RAHVPQNAAGSD
-320 YINTNKALADKL
+320 YINTNKKLAEKM
-332 GVEIIMNCKGESLIQ
+332 GVEIILNCKGESLI
-347 KGGRITGVNA
+347 KKDGRITGVKA
-357 VQSDGTPVVLN
+357 VQSNGTQVILN
-368 AKKAVVIASGGFAA
+368 AKKAVVLASGGFAA

-389 YNPLLGENLGT
+389 YNSLLNENLGT
-400 TNNPANVGDGITMA
+400 TNNPANTGDGITMA

-441 GWVGGIGVEYYYQV
+441 GWIGGIGVEYYYQV

-501 GDDVD
+501 GDDVE

-520 EDLAKQIDIDPAVLK
+520 EDLAKQIGIDPAVLK
-535 ATNDAF
+535 QTNDAF

-547 GKDPEFGR
+547 GKDNEFGR

-587 NAQVLDKNGKV
+587 DTQVLDKNGNV

-628 FGRIAGA
+628 FGRIAGT

>member
-1 MLYTLGVLMK
+1 MMKNIFSTVFAVL
-11 KIFLTGFALLLTLC
+11 LAVC
-25 LIGCGGNANKAVY
+25 LIGCGGGANKMSY
-38 NAGTY
+38 KAGTY
-43 TAAAPGMNG
+43 TASAQGMNG
-52 DVNVSVTFSKSAIT
+52 DVTVSVTFSSSAI
-66 KIEIGKHNETPGI
+66 KKVEVGNHKETVGI
-79 SDTPIKEI
+79 SDAPIKQI
-87 PAQIIKTQ
+87 PEQIVKNQ
-95 SLAVDTV
+95 SLAVDAV
-102 TGATF
+102 TGATL
-107 TSKAILAAVA
+107 TSNAILKAVEL
-117 SAVEQAG
+117 AVEQAG
-124 GNVAALQTKKSDAK
+124 GDVNALKGKKGSV
-138 KAGKAVEKTAD
+138 KAGKAIEKTTD
-149 VVVIGGGGAGLS
+149 VVVVGGGGAGLS

-168 NGAKVILIEK
+168 NGAKVVLIEK

-198 ARQAKVSP
+198 ARQANVPP
-206 ASDAAMKSIERLL
+206 ASDAAMKGIERLL
-219 TVAPKNDLH
+219 KVEAKNDLH
-228 KKYQDELKKELDA
+228 KKYQNELKKELDA
-241 YKAQKPNH
+241 YKAKKPNH
-249 LFDCIPLH
+249 LFDCLALH

-277 CSESLPAAEWLES
+277 CSESLSAAEWLES

-308 RAHVPQNAAGAD
+308 RAHVPQNAAGSD
-320 YINTNKALADKL
+320 FINTNKALAEKL

-347 KGGRITGVNA
+347 KDGRITGINA

-368 AKKAVVIASGGFAA
+368 AKKAVVLASGGFAA
-382 SKEMRKK
+382 SKELRKK
-389 YNPLLGENLGT
+389 YDPLLGENLKT
-400 TNNPANVGDGITMA
+400 TNNPANVGDGIIMA

-441 GWVGGIGVEYYYQV
+441 GWIGGIGVEYYYQV

-470 VMTKALLEQPGS
+470 VMTKALLEQPDS

-488 DSHVTFKDGKNLW
+488 DSHVAFKDGKNLW
-501 GDDVD
+501 GDDVE

-520 EDLAKQIDIDPAVLK
+520 EDLAKQINIDPAVLK
-535 ATNDAF
+535 QTNDAF

-555 SLFGQKMDKAP
+555 NLFGKKMDKAP

-598 IPGLYAAGEVTG
+598 IPGLYAAGEITG

-628 FGRIAGA
+628 FGRVAGA